1 MLRRRPSVQGPRR
14 RVDDSD
20 VEDSFS
26 FRAAV
31 PLRRR
36 LDARV
41 VRAAVAA
48 AVVLVAVATFAR
60 WVIASERRSLER
72 AAGSAETA
80 RVATVPPANA
90 NPVQDPD
97 ATAADAREALALAV
111 DAARAAFVLDGTFLA
126 ADPAR
131 LTDLQ
136 PGFSFVDGPST
147 TPSVVSV
154 ASTDGAWGAAVL
166 APGGTCL
173 WALTTVDGRV
183 ARAEGA
189 ECTGAAA
196 LAALASDRT

>member
-1 MLRRRPSVQGPRR
+1 MLREASVQGPRR
-14 RVDDSD
+14 RVDDGD
-20 VEDSFS
+20 VDDAFS
-26 FRAAV
+26 FRATV

-48 AVVLVAVATFAR
+48 TVVLIAVATFAR

-72 AAGSAETA
+72 AVGSAVAA

-90 NPVQDPD
+90 TPLPDPR
-97 ATAADAREALALAV
+97 ATAADAREALALAL
-111 DAARAAFVLDGTFLA
+111 DAARAAFALDGTFLA

-131 LTDLQ
+131 LADLQ
-136 PGFSFVDGPST
+136 PGYHFVDGPST

-154 ASTDGAWGAAVL
+154 ASTDAAWGGAVL

-173 WALTTVDGRV
+173 WARTTADGRV
-183 ARAEGA
+183 TGAEGA

-196 LAALASDRT
+196 LASLADDPP

>member
-1 MLRRRPSVQGPRR
+1 
-14 RVDDSD
+14 VD
-20 VEDSFS
+20 DSFS
-26 FRAAV
+26 FRATV

-36 LDARV
+36 VDPRV
-41 VRAAVAA
+41 VRAAAAA
-48 AVVLVAVATFAR
+48 AVVLVGAAAFAR
-60 WVIASERRSLER
+60 WVIVSERRSFER
-72 AAGSAETA
+72 AAGSVETTQ
-80 RVATVPPANA
+80 VATVPAANA
-90 NPVQDPD
+90 ISLPDPH
-97 ATAADAREALALAV
+97 ASAAGAREALALAV

-154 ASTDGAWGAAVL
+154 VSTDGAWGAAVL